1 MPIELGI
8 DAGCVGDNQRDFV
21 GPSLNRPQGRR
32 SLWIGL
38 ATAAALLASVTV
50 FSQTTGVR
58 QQGLIQFISGTPANA
73 EEVNHNFALLED
85 RSRRKTVI
93 TRDPTDEVELSDS
106 NEMADMPGVVISFSV
121 DESTTFIANYQ
132 ITAYRGINEEGF
144 LVTQSTVDDD
154 VVHKNISGTTHYWG
168 NSGTYMGEAAPG
180 THTIKVR
187 YRSNVGGIS
196 KPSLEYHQRSLQVM
210 LFGPAQ
216 EL

>member
-1 MPIELGI
+1 MKDRNETT
-8 DAGCVGDNQRDFV
+8 Q
-21 GPSLNRPQGRR
+21 SLNRPQGRR

-106 NEMADMPGVVISFSV
+106 NEMADMPGLVISFSV
-121 DESTTFIANYQ
+121 DESTTFVANYQ
-132 ITAYRGINEEGF
+132 VSAIKSVSADTGY
-144 LVTQSTVDDD
+144 LVTQLTVDDD
-154 VVHKNISGTTHYWG
+154 VVHKSVSGATRYWG
-168 NSGTYMGEAAPG
+168 NNGTYMGEAAPG
-180 THTIKVR
+180 TYTIKVR
-187 YRSNVGGIS
+187 YRSNVGGICN
-196 KPSLEYHQRSLQVM
+196 PSEDRAQRSLQVM

-216 EL
+216 